1 MLENLP
7 GKMAS
12 VDAGCQAGQKVQAGV
27 ASAAGAGQGSQVL
40 QPANWQIS
48 PFCNPQLPD
57 VAGVWDGR
65 GRRTLQNCFRIAV
78 EKGTQPSRESFL
90 QRVALVL
97 FWILILSCCLFLAR
111 AETKST
117 QALQG
122 GERSESVP
130 SRAGGRLGLKEKAQ
144 LSCQRP
150 FQAEAL
156 FALFFFDGRLIQAF
170 YGFQRRGGGSPWD
183 GGVGE
188 GGGGGWR

>member
-1 MLENLP
+1 MPTFAILRNSSADFCVLSTLSVVLLILLPSLSGRAFSKSYTQLSWSSSPAKINDRICCCSLCDLLWKVLENLP

-12 VDAGCQAGQKVQAGV
+12 VDAGGQAGQKVQAGV

-90 QRVALVL
+90 
-97 FWILILSCCLFLAR
+97 
-111 AETKST
+111 
-117 QALQG
+117 
-122 GERSESVP
+122 
-130 SRAGGRLGLKEKAQ
+130 
-144 LSCQRP
+144 
-150 FQAEAL
+150 
-156 FALFFFDGRLIQAF
+156 
-170 YGFQRRGGGSPWD
+170 
-183 GGVGE
+183 
-188 GGGGGWR
+188 